1 MAKNLFRNGTFNFVG
16 VLGFGEAPLST
27 KQMGSSDWNR
37 TKLGVSVRNGSNS
50 QFLALEYIHSDKV
63 KTTKIMT
70 KELDE
75 NGKNKSIE
83 VQLSDT
89 YKPEIVGQAADF
101 IKIVI
106 DLEQDFEKKKEY
118 TSLLFKI
125 RNHEMKEEKTQ
136 EDLDKIKEYSEQVKE
151 LANNR
156 VEFCHMQDVIKYL
169 NAMLP
174 SLKGKKVRVTGQVK
188 SNYYNGTNRLQ
199 YIPSF
204 IELVPEDT
212 ENQLKVIL
220 DFFFNKEGI
229 DDDTKSKKM
238 YVNGYVGEKIKKAD
252 KLIPLQVVVDYTKIN
267 EEDEQHKM
275 MLDFM
280 KGIFKIKDKKQVH
293 KIGLIINAVNGA
305 ETVEFSEDCLTDLQ
319 RMAILVGKN
328 KLEDFK
334 PRGNTYGERIQE
346 LRVIN
351 ADFKNYNEGA
361 VEVFETEDLLRYLV
375 NSDDDKDVRESE
387 VKKEEN
393 NTEEK
398 TATSTDMMF
407 AQLFG

>member
-16 VLGFGEAPLST
+16 TLGFGEAPMST
-27 KQMGSSDWNR
+27 KQMGSSDWSK

-106 DLEQDFEKKKEY
+106 DLEEDFEKKKEY

-125 RNHEMKEEKTQ
+125 KNHEMKEEKTQ

-151 LANNR
+151 LATNR
-156 VEFCHMQDVIKYL
+156 LEFCHMQDVIKYL
-169 NAMLP
+169 NVMLP

-199 YIPSF
+199 YIPSL
-204 IELVPEDT
+204 IELVPEDM

-220 DFFFNKEGI
+220 DFFFDKEGI
-229 DDDTKSKKM
+229 DDDTKAKKM
-238 YVNGYVGEKIKKAD
+238 YVSGYIGEKIKKAD

-305 ETVEFSEDCLTDLQ
+305 DIVEFNESCLTEKQ
-319 RMAILVGKN
+319 KIAISLGLN

-334 PRGNTYGERIQE
+334 PRGNTYGERVQE

-351 ADFKNYNEGA
+351 ADLKNYADGS
-361 VEVFETEDLLRYLV
+361 VEVFEVKELDDYLVSTEDDR
-375 NSDDDKDVRESE
+375 DVKESE
-387 VKKEEN
+387 VK
-393 NTEEK
+393 TEESK
-398 TATSTDMMF
+398 TENKENKPNDLF
-407 AQLFG
+407 ASLFG

>member
-1 MAKNLFRNGTFNFVG
+1 MKNNLLGRKNTFNFVG
-16 VLGFGEAPLST
+16 TLGFGEAPLST
-27 KQMGSSDWNR
+27 KQMGSSDWSK

-106 DLEQDFEKKKEY
+106 DLEEDFEKKKEY

-125 RNHEMKEEKTQ
+125 KNHEMKEEKTQ

-151 LANNR
+151 LATNR
-156 VEFCHMQDVIKYL
+156 LEFCHMQDVIKYL

-174 SLKGKKVRVTGQVK
+174 SLKGKKVRITGQVK

-199 YIPSF
+199 YIPSL
-204 IELVPEDT
+204 IELAPEDM

-220 DFFFNKEGI
+220 DFFFDKEGI
-229 DDDTKSKKM
+229 DDDTKAKKM
-238 YVNGYVGEKIKKAD
+238 YINGYIGEKIKKAD

-293 KIGLIINAVNGA
+293 KIGLVINAINGA
-305 ETVEFSEDCLTDLQ
+305 ETIEFSEECLTEKQKMSIALG
-319 RMAILVGKN
+319 LN

-351 ADFKNYNEGA
+351 ADLRNYSDGA
-361 VEVFETEDLLRYLV
+361 VEVFEVKELDDYLV
-375 NSDDDKDVRESE
+375 SIEDDKDVKESE
-387 VKKEEN
+387 VK
-393 NTEEK
+393 TEESK
-398 TATSTDMMF
+398 TENKENKQNDLF
-407 AQLFG
+407 ASLFG

>member
-1 MAKNLFRNGTFNFVG
+1 MANNLFKNGVFNFTG
-16 VLGFGEAPLST
+16 VLGFGNEPLTT
-27 KQMGSSDWNR
+27 KKMGSSDWNK
-37 TKLGVSVRNGSNS
+37 TKLGISVRNGSNS
-50 QFLALEYIHSDKV
+50 QFLSLEYIHSDKV
-63 KTTKIMT
+63 KTTKIIT

-89 YKPEIVGQAADF
+89 YKPEIVNQAADF
-101 IKIVI
+101 MKTVI
-106 DLEQDFEKKKEY
+106 DLEEDFEKKKEY

-156 VEFCHMQDVIKYL
+156 IELCHMQDVIKYL

-199 YIPSF
+199 YVPNF

-212 ENQLKVIL
+212 EEQLKVTL
-220 DFFFNKEGI
+220 DFFFDKEGI

-238 YVNGYVGEKIKKAD
+238 YVNGYIGEKIKKDD

-280 KGIFKIKDKKQVH
+280 KGIFKVKDKKQVH
-293 KIGLIINAVNGA
+293 KIRLIISAVNGA
-305 ETVEFSEDCLTDLQ
+305 EVVEFSEEQLTEKQ
-319 RMAILVGKN
+319 KIAISLGLN

-351 ADFKNYNEGA
+351 ADFKNYVDGA
-361 VEVFETEDLLRYLV
+361 VTAFETETLSNYLV
-375 NSDDDKDVRESE
+375 NTDGDDKDVRESE
-387 VKKEEN
+387 VKSEEPKA
-393 NTEEK
+393 EEK
-398 TATSTDMMF
+398 VDDVYAK
-407 AQLFG
+407 LFG